1 MHRRSPDIY
10 CVLFGS
16 TYGAETCWNDT
27 FNQLPVLLYS
37 IDRLYMT
44 LLYSTINIYQHHF
57 KMEIQLPSSRCCYGL
72 IRKTLICR
80 QYSPIMLPPGECCVL
95 SCLVTVTLL
104 GFAMTSGPMSPMYI
118 PHVSESLSI
127 VELWPNYG
135 PTMACPRGFQAK
147 AGMDLVRLSRAS
159 FPPATL
165 DPRISLRWN
174 FQHASQRI
182 STGTMPGGGKHTSNG
197 QGKSIIRK

>member
-1 MHRRSPDIY
+1 
-10 CVLFGS
+10 
-16 TYGAETCWNDT
+16 
-27 FNQLPVLLYS
+27 
-37 IDRLYMT
+37 MT

-165 DPRISLRWN
+165 DPRIS
-174 FQHASQRI
+174 FAEI
-182 STGTMPGGGKHTSNG
+182 FSTPHRGSPLGRCRVEGSTPQMDKGNQLLGNKW
-197 QGKSIIRK
+197 KR